1 MDNSVK
7 LIQWDGIKSVFLIA
21 LLSTFG
27 FLGFL
32 AKGLI
37 INYVLRFA
45 PKNRPINTLI
55 AIDQVRIIVWKI
67 SVDAKNNFVW
77 RIFSLILRE
86 SYNFH
91 RFMRLKSCVPY
102 GTTEEGNIN
111 FSFINNEL
119 KVACN
124 CSTLVY

>member
-7 LIQWDGIKSVFLIA
+7 IIQWDGIKSVFLIA

-77 RIFSLILRE
+77 RIFFFNFERERVIIFIDLWGSNHVYHMAPLRKKHKFLF
-86 SYNFH
+86 Y
-91 RFMRLKSCVPY
+91 
-102 GTTEEGNIN
+102 
-111 FSFINNEL
+111 
-119 KVACN
+119 
-124 CSTLVY
+124 

>member
-7 LIQWDGIKSVFLIA
+7 IIQWDGIKSVFLIA

-77 RIFSLILRE
+77 RIFFFNFERE
-86 SYNFH
+86 SNNFH

-102 GTTEEGNIN
+102 GTTEE
-111 FSFINNEL
+111 E
-119 KVACN
+119 
-124 CSTLVY
+124 T